1 MCNLSTVTKSQAAV
15 PRLVSSEARLRGNL
29 PLFHSIFPD
38 QLAPII
44 RNGVDGERELV
55 MARWGMPGPA
65 QYGGVRQ

>member
-1 MCNLSTVTKSQAAV
+1 
-15 PRLVSSEARLRGNL
+15 
-29 PLFHSIFPD
+29 LFHSIFPD

-55 MARWGMPGPA
+55 MARWGMPVSA

>member
-1 MCNLSTVTKSQAAV
+1 
-15 PRLVSSEARLRGNL
+15 
-29 PLFHSIFPD
+29 LFHSIFPD

-44 RNGVDGERELV
+44 RNGVDGERELA